1 MANVVQS
8 MIYTALGDGARSS
21 KFECFIGLETFEFG
35 AGSKTISAMAKSSAF
50 PSKSHDVIDFK
61 FKGRSI
67 PLRGQVKYDQTW
79 TCSFYMDES
88 HTLRNAINNAI
99 EALDEIHN
107 YGDVNSTVARQQVFN
122 SSRYTNTMTIIQL
135 DFDASQ
141 TMAIYTLYNAFPK
154 NMSQVDTDYSEIGK
168 IQEFSVEF
176 SYSHFDMETVKG
188 PDGSF
193 IDKTKER
200 LLGAVEGLVQKGKE
214 VATDAIADLI
224 GSAKDYVMENGG
236 TKSGSAIEDGIDSS
250 LLSLEQIDFNPSKML
265 P

>member
-8 MIYTALGDGARSS
+8 MINNVLGDGARSS

-35 AGSKTISAMAKSSAF
+35 GGSKKISAMAKSSAF
-50 PSKSHDVIDFK
+50 PSKSHEVIDFK

-67 PLRGQVKYDQTW
+67 PIRGQVKYDQTW

-88 HTLRNAINNAI
+88 HTLRNAFSDAI
-99 EALDEIHN
+99 ESLDEVHN
-107 YGDVNSTVARQQVFN
+107 YGDVNSTVARQQAFN
-122 SSRYTNTMTIIQL
+122 SSRYTNTMTIVQL
-135 DFDASQ
+135 DFDGSQ

-154 NMSQVDTDYSEIGK
+154 NISQVDTDYSEVGK
-168 IQEFSVEF
+168 IQEFAVEF
-176 SYSHFDMETVKG
+176 SYSHFDMETIKA

-200 LLGAVEGLVQKGKE
+200 LMNA
-214 VATDAIADLI
+214 ATDAIADLI

-236 TKSGSAIEDGIDSS
+236 ADVVAAIEGGIDSA
-250 LLSLEQIDFNPSKML
+250 LLSLEQIDFNPSQML